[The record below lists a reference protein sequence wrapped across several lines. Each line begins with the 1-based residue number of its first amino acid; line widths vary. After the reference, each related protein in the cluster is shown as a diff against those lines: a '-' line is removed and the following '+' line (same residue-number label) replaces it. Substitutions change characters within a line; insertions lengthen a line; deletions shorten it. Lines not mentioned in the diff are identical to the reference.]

1 MRIPKDIFFPLNT
14 SKTKRGLGSSIPSPS
29 FSLQDWL
36 KDNKIERQEFY
47 IEDEISVPVFL
58 PEDPLTTD
66 PNVDYTKPLI
76 GESFEAFGVKLPF
89 KGNYSKIEE
98 LVSSAIFG
106 NEEGAPN
113 DVILRAVAIDGV
125 ADITLLQGLG
135 EGVEIWAPV
144 SLSLIHIT
152 EPTRPY

>member
-36 KDNKIERQEFY
+36 KDNKIKGQEFY
-47 IEDEISVPVFL
+47 IEDKISVPVFL

-76 GESFEAFGVKLPF
+76 GESFEAFGAKQ
-89 KGNYSKIEE
+89 YM
-98 LVSSAIFG
+98 
-106 NEEGAPN
+106 
-113 DVILRAVAIDGV
+113 
-125 ADITLLQGLG
+125 
-135 EGVEIWAPV
+135 
-144 SLSLIHIT
+144 
-152 EPTRPY
+152 